1 MQSKKQSLIESLTS
15 TTIGIIIGVV
25 LNLTILPIFG
35 YPVSVVDS
43 LWISVI
49 FTIVSIIR
57 SYIIRRWFNSKEGVN
72 DINWRFKVDEDKTWL
87 EQKRVENI

>member
-1 MQSKKQSLIESLTS
+1 MQTKKQSLIESLTS
-15 TTIGIIIGVV
+15 TTSGIIIGIV

-35 YPVSVVDS
+35 YPVSLSDS

-57 SYIIRRWFNSKEGVN
+57 SYIIRRWFNSKEK
-72 DINWRFKVDEDKTWL
+72 I
-87 EQKRVENI
+87 

>member
-1 MQSKKQSLIESLTS
+1 MQTKRQSFIESLTS
-15 TTIGIIIGVV
+15 TTIGIIIGIV

-35 YPVSVVDS
+35 YPVSLSDS

-57 SYIIRRWFNSKEGVN
+57 SYIIRRWFNSKE
-72 DINWRFKVDEDKTWL
+72 E
-87 EQKRVENI
+87 

>member
-15 TTIGIIIGVV
+15 TTIGIIIGIV

-43 LWISVI
+43 LWISLI
-49 FTIVSIIR
+49 FTAISVIS
-57 SYIIRRWFNSKEGVN
+57 SYAVRRIFNSKEKMNG
-72 DINWRFKVDEDKTWL
+72 
-87 EQKRVENI
+87 

>member
-1 MQSKKQSLIESLTS
+1 MQTKKQSLIESLTS
-15 TTIGIIIGVV
+15 TTIGIIIGIV

-49 FTIVSIIR
+49 FTVVSIIR
-57 SYIIRRWFNSKEGVN
+57 SYIIRRWFNSKE
-72 DINWRFKVDEDKTWL
+72 KL
-87 EQKRVENI
+87 

>member
-35 YPVSVVDS
+35 YPVSLSDS

-57 SYIIRRWFNSKEGVN
+57 SYVIRRFFNSKERKY
-72 DINWRFKVDEDKTWL
+72 DVD
-87 EQKRVENI
+87 

>member
-15 TTIGIIIGVV
+15 TTIGIIIGIV

-35 YPVSVVDS
+35 YPVSLSDS

-57 SYIIRRWFNSKEGVN
+57 SYIIRRWFNSKEESV
-72 DINWRFKVDEDKTWL
+72 
-87 EQKRVENI
+87 

>member
-15 TTIGIIIGVV
+15 TTIGIIIGIV

-43 LWISVI
+43 LWISLI
-49 FTIVSIIR
+49 FTAISVVR
-57 SYIIRRWFNSKEGVN
+57 SYVVRRIFNSKGEV
-72 DINWRFKVDEDKTWL
+72 
-87 EQKRVENI
+87 

>member
-1 MQSKKQSLIESLTS
+1 MQSKKQSFIESLTS
-15 TTIGIIIGVV
+15 TTIGVIIGIV

-35 YPVSVVDS
+35 YPVSLSDS

-57 SYIIRRWFNSKEGVN
+57 SYIIRRWFNSKEG
-72 DINWRFKVDEDKTWL
+72 
-87 EQKRVENI
+87 

>member
-1 MQSKKQSLIESLTS
+1 MQSKRESMIESLTS
-15 TTIGIIIGVV
+15 TTIGIIIGIV

-35 YPVSVVDS
+35 YPVSLSDS

-57 SYIIRRWFNSKEGVN
+57 SYVIRRFFNSKEE
-72 DINWRFKVDEDKTWL
+72 KV
-87 EQKRVENI
+87 

>member
-15 TTIGIIIGVV
+15 TTIGIIIGIV

-35 YPVSVVDS
+35 YPVSLSDS

-49 FTIVSIIR
+49 FTVVSIIR
-57 SYIIRRWFNSKEGVN
+57 SYIIRRWFNSKEG
-72 DINWRFKVDEDKTWL
+72 E
-87 EQKRVENI
+87 

>member
-1 MQSKKQSLIESLTS
+1 MQSKKQSFIESLTS
-15 TTIGIIIGVV
+15 TTIGIIIGIV

-35 YPVSVVDS
+35 YPVSLSDS

-57 SYIIRRWFNSKEGVN
+57 SYIIRRWFNSKEE
-72 DINWRFKVDEDKTWL
+72 K
-87 EQKRVENI
+87 

>member
-1 MQSKKQSLIESLTS
+1 MQSKRESMIESLTS
-15 TTIGIIIGVV
+15 TTIGIIIGIV

-35 YPVSVVDS
+35 YPVSLSDS

-57 SYIIRRWFNSKEGVN
+57 SYIIRRWFNSKEESV
-72 DINWRFKVDEDKTWL
+72 
-87 EQKRVENI
+87 